1 MLKVACLII
10 VINSVSCFLTS
21 KSLLKVNQLSQC
33 RSSITGTQILCMAD
47 DEDDP
52 YGELLDLQRP
62 IEVEES
68 AEMVNVWSIDSSID
82 QGSLAKT
89 RMTPKT
95 AQEQWEHWDAFM
107 EQEFGNMDAEIT
119 EDQKWMIDMRDM
131 VEQKRGITTLLSNK
145 LTRLLFMCLTLP
157 LFS

>member
-1 MLKVACLII
+1 MLK
-10 VINSVSCFLTS
+10 FLFLSLLTTAD
-21 KSLLKVNQLSQC
+21 KSLLNSKLTTRVNLS
-33 RSSITGTQILCMAD
+33 RSRITFAESCELSCISD

-52 YGELLDLQRP
+52 YGDLLNLRKP
-62 IEVEES
+62 VEVEE
-68 AEMVNVWSIDSSID
+68 AEEMLNVMSIDSKID
-82 QGSLAKT
+82 SSSLVKT

-131 VEQKRGITTLLSNK
+131 VEQKRGT
-145 LTRLLFMCLTLP
+145 
-157 LFS
+157 

>member
-1 MLKVACLII
+1 MLFKLICLFVAFHNVRSFLASKRCRK
-10 VINSVSCFLTS
+10 INHGTRFH
-21 KSLLKVNQLSQC
+21 
-33 RSSITGTQILCMAD
+33 SSSETKHLNCIAD

-52 YGELLDLQRP
+52 YGDLLNLKRP
-62 IEVEES
+62 MEVEES
-68 AEMVNVWSIDSSID
+68 QEMLNVWSIDSSID
-82 QGSLAKT
+82 SGSLAKT

-131 VEQKRGITTLLSNK
+131 VEQKRGMSTVLTTISV
-145 LTRLLFMCLTLP
+145 TGHSR
-157 LFS
+157 

>member
-1 MLKVACLII
+1 MNCI
-10 VINSVSCFLTS
+10 
-21 KSLLKVNQLSQC
+21 
-33 RSSITGTQILCMAD
+33 AD

-52 YGELLDLQRP
+52 YGDLLNLKRP
-62 IEVEES
+62 MEVEES
-68 AEMVNVWSIDSSID
+68 QEMLNVWSIDSSID
-82 QGSLAKT
+82 SGSLAKT

-131 VEQKRGITTLLSNK
+131 VEQKRGASTCQLV
-145 LTRLLFMCLTLP
+145 
-157 LFS
+157 